1 MVLAIVIAIML
12 LLLGVGVLVLIHVY
26 VTGRIIR
33 GGLANSTMIERGSMS
48 QDDLEKL
55 PCFDFKER
63 EKGTSPVDCTVCLE
77 NFKVGER
84 CRLLPLCKH
93 SFHAECVDSWLLR
106 TPVCPICRTCAD
118 FLKDGS
124 VSGEESSQFI
134 GSLIELREIQTPEL
148 GNISDETTIELED
161 SQITKSSH
169 LSDTSSIEVRE
180 RGQSSGIDGHETDS

>member
-1 MVLAIVIAIML
+1 MNDQGWGIAAQVMVLAIVIAIML

-33 GGLANSTMIERGSMS
+33 GGLVNSTMVERGSFGSTSMS

-106 TPVCPICRTCAD
+106 TPVCPICRTSAD

-124 VSGEESSQFI
+124 VSGEEISQFI
-134 GSLIELREIQTPEL
+134 GSLM
-148 GNISDETTIELED
+148 
-161 SQITKSSH
+161 
-169 LSDTSSIEVRE
+169 
-180 RGQSSGIDGHETDS
+180 